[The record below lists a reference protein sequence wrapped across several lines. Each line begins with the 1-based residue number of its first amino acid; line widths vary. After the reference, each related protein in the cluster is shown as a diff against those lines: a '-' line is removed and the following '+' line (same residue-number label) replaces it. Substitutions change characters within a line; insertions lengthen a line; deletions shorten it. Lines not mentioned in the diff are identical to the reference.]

1 MRLTA
6 FDTYIMYLALRQHFE
21 RDSYDYFK
29 FRGKVKA
36 TQDSFMNR
44 RDRFYFQKLSR
55 QHDESEMQDFLVCNI
70 LKGKKWIGDFL
81 EEDAETNY
89 LDYQRRVQSLSYT
102 FANDLDTLFAHNGT
116 KGAFKLSSNKQF
128 PTVIEFMLDGSISPE
143 TFTILNKYISFS
155 SVYDEKLGKDSF
167 LWRDI
172 RNVALKYHSFLE
184 YDKTK
189 LKNILKEKIKE
200 YEHGEEQET
209 SPEKESRSKEVA

>member
-29 FRGKVKA
+29 FKGKVKA

-44 RDRFYFQKLSR
+44 KDRFYFQKLSR
-55 QHDESEMQDFLVCNI
+55 LHDETEMRGFFVCNI
-70 LKGKKWIGDFL
+70 LRGKKWIGDFL

-89 LDYQRRVQSLSYT
+89 TDYQRRIQSLSYT
-102 FANDLDTLFAHNGT
+102 FTNDLDTLFAHNGT
-116 KGAFKLSSNKQF
+116 KSAFKLSSNRQF
-128 PTVIEFMLDGSISPE
+128 TTVIEFLIDGSISPE
-143 TFTILNKYISFS
+143 TFTILNKYIGFS

-167 LWRDI
+167 LWKDI

-189 LKNILKEKIKE
+189 FKNILKEKIEE

-209 SPEKESRSKEVA
+209 GSKTFSPEANAA

>member
-1 MRLTA
+1 MLMTA

-21 RDSYDYFK
+21 RDTYDYFK
-29 FRGKVKA
+29 FKGKVKA

-44 RDRFYFQKLSR
+44 NDRFYFQKLSR
-55 QHDESEMQDFLVCNI
+55 MYDEREMRDFIISNI
-70 LKGKKWIGDFL
+70 LKNRKWIGNLL
-81 EEDAETNY
+81 EEEAKTNY
-89 LDYQRRVQSLSYT
+89 TDYQRRVQSLTYT
-102 FANDLDTLFAHNGT
+102 FTNDLDTIFESNGI
-116 KGAFKLSSNKQF
+116 KGTFRISSDKQF
-128 PTVIEFMLDGSISPE
+128 PPIIEQLIDGSISPE
-143 TFTILNKYISFS
+143 TFTILNKYIGFS

-167 LWRDI
+167 LWKDI